1 MKTIYMFPRIVFSV
15 KQIQQC
21 DSAVIIDFIYRP
33 RFQLNLV
40 LFRIKE
46 LPELAN
52 MVEEIVMPFM
62 WAEDGFGEP
71 STKMADAIRY
81 GLAAPEKF
89 PMLAAVACFAL
100 GGLLILVALI
110 YFVWQKRSSTV
121 SKNIS

>member
-1 MKTIYMFPRIVFSV
+1 MISFL
-15 KQIQQC
+15 
-21 DSAVIIDFIYRP
+21 RP

-40 LFRIKE
+40 LFRMKD

-52 MVEEIVMPFM
+52 MVDEIVMPFM

-81 GLAAPEKF
+81 GLAAPEKL
-89 PMLAAVACFAL
+89 PMLGAVACFAL

-110 YFVWQKRSSTV
+110 YFVWRKRSSTV